1 MAPSS
6 PPIDV
11 SATRARQGRWGRH
24 MVWVLLGSLVLASLV
39 LLIVWATRWGDLSHA
54 QPKTAVTAKEAAS
67 FHAPQRSGG

>member
-1 MAPSS
+1 
-6 PPIDV
+6 
-11 SATRARQGRWGRH
+11 